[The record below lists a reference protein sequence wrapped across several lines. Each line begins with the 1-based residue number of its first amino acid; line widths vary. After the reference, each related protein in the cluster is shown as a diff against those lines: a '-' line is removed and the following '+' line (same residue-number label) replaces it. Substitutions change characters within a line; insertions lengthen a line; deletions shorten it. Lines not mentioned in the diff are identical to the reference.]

1 MVISE
6 QTIKNQQKIFKDF
19 FKDLTFIE
27 ESHRYFV
34 NGKPLKL
41 SVSGKYKKY
50 HLPFDKNEKSL
61 LVANREGRTQQS
73 VLKDWDDISK
83 KALDIGNKAHL
94 FGELYAFNRSLKP
107 KSKYDKAIVKFWKD
121 LPEHIIVVA
130 TELQMYHK
138 EFLYAG
144 TADIILYNT
153 KTGKYII
160 GDYKTNKDL
169 HKNFAKQKLL
179 GPFMNL
185 LDTPLNKYQLQLSY
199 YQILL
204 EQIDNI
210 VVSSRKIIS
219 LKDNGTYEIYNCNDY
234 TKYLN

>member
-1 MVISE
+1 MN
-6 QTIKNQQKIFKDF
+6 QTNIIQHQQYLKSF
-19 FKDLTFIE
+19 FNGLTFIE
-27 ESHRYFV
+27 ETHKYFV
-34 NGKPLKL
+34 NDEPIKM
-41 SVSGKYKKY
+41 SVSGKYGRY
-50 HLPFDKNEKSL
+50 GIPFNKLEKSQS
-61 LVANREGRTQQS
+61 VANREGRTQES
-73 VLKDWDDISK
+73 VLKEWDAAGK
-83 KALDIGNKAHL
+83 KAIDIGNKAHL

-107 KSKYDKAIVKFWKD
+107 KTKYDKAIVKFWND
-121 LPEHIIVVA
+121 LPSHIVVVA

-138 EFLYAG
+138 EFMYAG

-169 HKNFAKQKLL
+169 HKNFANQKLL
-179 GPFMNL
+179 GPFCNI

-204 EQIDNI
+204 EQIPNLE
-210 VVSSRKIIS
+210 VSHRKIIS
-219 LKDNGTYEIYNCNDY
+219 IKDNGKYEIFNCNDY